1 MLNGISRLTR
11 LDLSVPF
18 QGRVNFKKPDHKFFF
33 METDEYGLNNG
44 LPPVVKRLILFGL
57 GWSSG

>member
-18 QGRVNFKKPDHKFFF
+18 QGRVNFKKPDHMFFF
-33 METDEYGLNNG
+33 METDDYG
-44 LPPVVKRLILFGL
+44 
-57 GWSSG
+57 